1 MYQES
6 KEEVEKKLRT
16 AFEQARNHLANAV
29 LILEKRGCAF
39 EKTVKEIKETIGDL
53 EVASSTLMV
62 LR

>member
-1 MYQES
+1 MTTE
-6 KEEVEKKLRT
+6 KEKVEVELRKE
-16 AFEQARNHLANAV
+16 FSGARRHLVNAV
-29 LILEKRGCAF
+29 LILEKHGCNF

>member
-1 MYQES
+1 MISE
-6 KEEVEKKLRT
+6 KEKVAIGLRNEF
-16 AFEQARNHLANAV
+16 AGARKHLVNAV
-29 LILEKRGCAF
+29 LILEKHGCNF